1 MAAVLAWQAYAYS
14 GLFSLL
20 AEWQFRTF
28 DRMFPIATIALVV
41 FVLSLPFIILIGVRL
56 WRRRKAGEP
65 IIRKRLRISDIVVQK
80 TFAALTISAAIVS
93 LVLAVLGL
101 RIGGTGDSEKA
112 SGVLEVSDVAIADGS
127 RVRARAWTLTNRVGF
142 YIERFVVTGRELYV
156 VPLASG
162 LEDAGI
168 QVFLEVPRPP
178 SLGEQG
184 WIEEGRIAPERRP
197 ERREVTGVVR
207 RAALPGGLERLYQN
221 AGYRIEHPTY
231 VIFKDTP
238 SARWPFFSAAADIA
252 ILALLLGICWAAM
265 TWHVRKLKSGKA
277 QGHQST

>member
-1 MAAVLAWQAYAYS
+1 M
-14 GLFSLL
+14 FSLL

-41 FVLSLPFIILIGVRL
+41 FLLSLPFIILIAVRL
-56 WRRRKAGEP
+56 WRRRKTGEP
-65 IIRKRLRISDIVVQK
+65 LIRRSLRISDIVVLK
-80 TFAALTISAAIVS
+80 TFAGLTIFAAIVS

-101 RIGGTGDSEKA
+101 RIGGTGDSDRP
-112 SGVLEVSDVAIADGS
+112 SGVLEVSGVAVADGT

-156 VPLASG
+156 VPLTSDVDDTG
-162 LEDAGI
+162 V

-184 WIEEGRIAPERRP
+184 WIDQDRIAPERRP

-207 RAALPGGLERLYQN
+207 RAALPGGLERLYRN

-231 VIFKDTP
+231 VIFEDAA
-238 SARWPFFSAAADIA
+238 SARWPYLSAAADIA
-252 ILALLLGICWAAM
+252 ILTILLGLCWLAM
-265 TWHVRKLKSGKA
+265 RWHVHKLKSGKA
-277 QGHQST
+277 RGHQST